1 MIGQSEWRLWATIQK
16 PDTYTAHSTQNMMV
30 STHYSVTLLT
40 LVSLLLLSLCVSQL
54 CQAHTNYAVLDIS
67 AASTRSD
74 IKDLYSSRTVV
85 TVDQDSGQSDAIPLP
100 FIFDFFGMPQTEI
113 FVHRNGFITF
123 KRRQTVVDSGDQNDN
138 GSRRGG
144 DQSTKGFI
152 AAFWSD
158 FNPSPAGDGDITFH
172 SATVKSAQ
180 GDAGKGVFSVKWTDL
195 THKNASGTASFQIIL
210 SEDGDIEFQYDAIS
224 ANIMMSTKL
233 VGIESTDGFQ
243 KVDIEELVPAVAI
256 QSSIAMI
263 TGTKR
268 LTRCQNN
275 GMYPDPYG
283 PGCMHCLDGAMC
295 SYDDEEVMREEM
307 EERTHAQLYRSIY
320 EIDQREQELF
330 NTQDIAVD
338 LDIAQTCILPFPPRN
353 LTVLAFNR
361 DSVTL
366 TWLPPLMPGV
376 PAFFEYQINV
386 TEACVSSPNTAS
398 LSTFSEFVDRN
409 VTTFTVDN
417 LQPNMLYIFSVQ
429 AVSNCTDI
437 LEESPPSNLVEQ
449 ATLFPTP
456 PQTPPFDLFV
466 LDQQCNSISLSWT
479 FVDEAPFNGGSP
491 ITGFTIQYNPS
502 GFPKHAFLVFI
513 PFNGSRP
520 MVTLRNL
527 VPATE
532 YEIRIRAVNS
542 FGAGPCAVVILS
554 TLFCFP

>member
-1 MIGQSEWRLWATIQK
+1 MTSS
-16 PDTYTAHSTQNMMV
+16 TARCSAAF
-30 STHYSVTLLT
+30 LA
-40 LVSLLLLSLCVSQL
+40 LLLLSVVLSLSHL
-54 CQAHTNYAVLDIS
+54 CQAHSNYAVLDIS
-67 AASTRSD
+67 ATSTRSD

-85 TVDQDSGQSDAIPLP
+85 TVDKDGQSDAIALP
-100 FIFDFFGMPQTEI
+100 FVFDFFGKPHTEI
-113 FVHRNGFITF
+113 FVHSRGFITF
-123 KRRQTVVDSGDQNDN
+123 KRRQAVVDSSDITDN
-138 GSRRGG
+138 G

-158 FNPSPAGDGDITFH
+158 FDSSAGGGGITFH
-172 SATVKSAQ
+172 SATAKGAQ
-180 GDAGKGVFSVKWTDL
+180 GGEEKGVFSVKWTDL
-195 THKNASGTASFQIIL
+195 KHKNLSGTASFQIIL

-224 ANIMMSTKL
+224 ANIMTSTKL
-233 VGIESTDGFQ
+233 VGIESAEGERLE
-243 KVDIEELVPAVAI
+243 IEELVPAVAI

-268 LTRCQNN
+268 LTLCQNN
-275 GMYPDPYG
+275 GMYPDSYG
-283 PGCMHCLDGAMC
+283 PGCVHCGAHDGVMC
-295 SYDDEEVMREEM
+295 YDDNEVARVEEEE
-307 EERTHAQLYRSIY
+307 EEYARAQQLYRSMN
-320 EIDQREQELF
+320 EIDQMEQRDTF
-330 NTQDIAVD
+330 KIQDIAVD
-338 LDIAQTCILPFPPRN
+338 MDIAQACTLPSAPRN

-366 TWLPPLMPGV
+366 TWAPPLIPGV
-376 PAFFEYQINV
+376 PTFFEYQINV

-398 LSTFSEFVDRN
+398 LTTFSEFVDLN
-409 VTTFTVDN
+409 VTTFTVEN
-417 LQPNMLYIFSVQ
+417 LNPNMLYIFSVQ
-429 AVSNCTDI
+429 AVSNCSDM

-466 LDQQCNSISLSWT
+466 LDQQCNSVSISWT
-479 FVDEAPFNGGSP
+479 FVDEVPFNGGSP

-513 PFNGSRP
+513 PFNGTRP
-520 MVTLRNL
+520 MVTLNNL

-532 YEIRIRAVNS
+532 YEIRIRAVNR